1 MENQKPNFYDLYRN
15 VGEISAKLDAQS
27 VKLDSYISESKKC
40 DDDIVCRVRALET
53 NDSVKK
59 GERAVIGGL
68 AGIIGSAITMA
79 LSYFFGNK

>member
-1 MENQKPNFYDLYRN
+1 MEQKPNFFSLYQT
-15 VGEISAKLDAQS
+15 VGAMSAKIDALT
-27 VKLDSYISESKKC
+27 VKLDGYIAESKKC

-79 LSYFFGNK
+79 LSWFFGGK